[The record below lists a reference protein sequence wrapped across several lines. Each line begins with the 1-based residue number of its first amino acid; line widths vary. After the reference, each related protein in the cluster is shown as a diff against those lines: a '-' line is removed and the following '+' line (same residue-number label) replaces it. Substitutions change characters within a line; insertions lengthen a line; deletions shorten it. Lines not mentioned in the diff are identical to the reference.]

1 MVHALGRR
9 MADTGMFDVFDRFQR
24 DFDALA
30 HRLSGNGGEG
40 PWGLARMEVW
50 EDDQNVCVE
59 AELPGVKAE
68 DVDITLEGGMLTIRG
83 EKKETH
89 QDKQASYHYRS
100 RRYGQ
105 FLQQLQLPSS
115 LDPSKI
121 TANLKDGVLRVQ
133 IEKRPEVKPRRIEV
147 SAE

>member
-1 MVHALGRR
+1 MMNGLGRR
-9 MADTGMFDVFDRFQR
+9 LADTGMMDVLDRFQR
-24 DFDALA
+24 DFNAITHNLT
-30 HRLSGNGGEG
+30 GNGDEG
-40 PWGLARMEVW
+40 PWSPAGLEVW
-50 EDDQNVCVE
+50 EDEQNVHVE
-59 AELPGVKAE
+59 AELPGVKPD

-83 EKKETH
+83 EKKEAR
-89 QDKQASYHYRS
+89 QDKQTNYHYRS

-121 TANLKDGVLRVQ
+121 NANLKDGVLRVQ

-147 SAE
+147 KAE